1 MQYSRADSLIS
12 LAISIL
18 LMAVQV
24 VIAVAYV
31 LYHPCPPHQITTLD

>member
-1 MQYSRADSLIS
+1 MPYSRAESLIS

-31 LYHPCPPHQITTLD
+31 LYHPCPPHHITTLD